1 MYRYKRSVPVSYD
14 RQGYIYFL
22 CKGYD
27 DWCSEEERKRI
38 RVHAKR
44 SGGPYCRA
52 LMEFLTTDAGA
63 VAVCEKHHI
72 SQSTLERAVRRF
84 YTEFWDDPVF

>member
-22 CKGYD
+22 CKGYG
-27 DWCSEEERKRI
+27 DWCGEEERKRI
-38 RVHAKR
+38 RVHAKQ
-44 SGGPYCRA
+44 SGGPYYRA
-52 LMEFLTTDAGA
+52 LTTDAGA

-84 YTEFWDDPVF
+84 YTGFWDDPVF